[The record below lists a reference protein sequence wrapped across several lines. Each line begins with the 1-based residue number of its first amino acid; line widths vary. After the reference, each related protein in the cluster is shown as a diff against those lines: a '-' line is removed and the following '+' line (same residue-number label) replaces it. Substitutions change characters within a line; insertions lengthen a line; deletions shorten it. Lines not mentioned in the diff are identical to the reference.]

1 MFSPFQPFLYLLAYL
16 AVLYVRPH
24 EYLPSFQG
32 VPVLPVLLV
41 GAAVFWLLRQSKDL
55 GAPQFRLL
63 PLQMLLMSL
72 SLLLV
77 GWGGGAVTVLTEF
90 SPVVILFF
98 MLATSLDR
106 EAKFKAVFGL
116 LVLASVLMSLHGAD
130 QMANAGIGWTGA
142 KTIDERITYLGFLN
156 DPNDLAMSMLMS
168 LPMAMYLGGGGTG
181 FLLRWFWRAMAGV
194 IVYGVFL
201 TNSRGALLAL
211 GGILFAYFVWRYGLK
226 RGLMLLP
233 VLGLGLIAAAPGR
246 LANMSADEESAAGR
260 IDAWYEGFQMLR
272 SNPLF
277 GIGKGLFTEHN
288 LLTAHNSF
296 MLALAELGV
305 VGYFVWFS
313 GVLLTLIM
321 LLRVV
326 RHWPVDLPKAE
337 PPVDRTMDVAPASA
351 MLPVDEAAEA
361 ATAAVHAR
369 RQVWQE
375 TQRLARALL
384 YSYVAVLVCCFFLSR
399 TYVVV
404 VYVEMALIVAVYQ
417 LARHREPDLSPV
429 RFGDLWQRL
438 LAATLASILLLYTAT
453 RLLM

>member
-24 EYLPSFQG
+24 EYHPSFQG

-41 GAAVFWLLRQSKDL
+41 SAAVFWLLRQAKDL
-55 GAPQFRLL
+55 SAPQFRLL

-77 GWGGGAVTVLTEF
+77 GWGGGALTVLTEF

-98 MLATSLDR
+98 MLATSLDG

-116 LVLASVLMSLHGAD
+116 LVLASGMMSLHGID
-130 QMANAGIGWTGA
+130 QMANEGVGWTGA
-142 KTIDERITYLGFLN
+142 KTIDDRITYLGFLN

-168 LPMAMYLGGGGTG
+168 LPMAMYLAGGSTG
-181 FLLRWFWRAMAGV
+181 FLFRWAWRALAALV
-194 IVYGVFL
+194 VYGVFL

-211 GGILFAYFVWRYGLK
+211 GGILFAYFVWRYGVK

-233 VLGLGLIAAAPGR
+233 VLGLAMIAAAPGR

-272 SNPLF
+272 SSPLF

-296 MLALAELGV
+296 VLALAELGM

-313 GVLLTLIM
+313 GVLLTLLM

-326 RHWPVDLPKAE
+326 RHWPADLTRQWPV
-337 PPVDRTMDVAPASA
+337 PPEVMDSAPAG
-351 MLPVDEAAEA
+351 PVPPRDEDALAAEEA
-361 ATAAVHAR
+361 LHAR
-369 RQVWQE
+369 FDRWCE

-417 LARHREPDLSPV
+417 LARHREPDLAPV
-429 RFGDLWQRL
+429 RFGDLWKRL

-453 RLLM
+453 RMLM

>member
-24 EYLPSFQG
+24 EYHPSFQG

-41 GAAVFWLLRQSKDL
+41 SAAVFWLLRQAKDL
-55 GAPQFRLL
+55 SAPQFRLL

-77 GWGGGAVTVLTEF
+77 GWSGGAMTVLTEF
-90 SPVVILFF
+90 SPVVILFY
-98 MLATSLDR
+98 MLATSLDG

-116 LVLASVLMSLHGAD
+116 LVLASGLMSLHGID
-130 QMANAGIGWTGA
+130 QMANAGVGWTGA
-142 KTIDERITYLGFLN
+142 KTIDDRITYLGFLN

-168 LPMAMYLGGGGTG
+168 LPMAMYLAGGNTG
-181 FLLRWFWRAMAGV
+181 FLMRWFWRGVAGLV
-194 IVYGVFL
+194 VYGVFL
-201 TNSRGALLAL
+201 TNSRGALL
-211 GGILFAYFVWRYGLK
+211 
-226 RGLMLLP
+226 M
-233 VLGLGLIAAAPGR
+233 IAAAPGR
-246 LANMSADEESAAGR
+246 LANMSAEEESAAGR

-272 SNPLF
+272 SSPLF

-296 MLALAELGV
+296 VLALAELGV

-321 LLRVV
+321 LLRAV
-326 RHWPVDLPKAE
+326 RHWPAGLPTQWPIPPDTMDSAPAGPV
-337 PPVDRTMDVAPASA
+337 PPVDEDA
-351 MLPVDEAAEA
+351 LAAEQA
-361 ATAAVHAR
+361 LHAR
-369 RQVWQE
+369 YDRWRE
-375 TQRLARALL
+375 TQRLARTLL
-384 YSYVAVLVCCFFLSR
+384 YSFVAVLVCCFFLSR

-404 VYVEMALIVAVYQ
+404 VYVEWALIVAVFQ
-417 LARHREPDLSPV
+417 LARHREPDLAPV
-429 RFGDLWQRL
+429 RFAELWKRL
-438 LAATLASILLLYTAT
+438 LAATLASILVLYTAT